1 MAKASTI
8 IKKAVSYLG
17 TKENPAN
24 SNKVKFN
31 NDYYG
36 RVVSG
41 SSYPWC
47 CTFVWDIFKMCD
59 ASDLFFGGKKQHT
72 AQT

>member
-31 NDYYG
+31 NDYLWK
-36 RVVSG
+36 SG
-41 SSYPWC
+41 IWIKLSLVLYIC
-47 CTFVWDIFKMCD
+47 MGYF
-59 ASDLFFGGKKQHT
+59 
-72 AQT
+72 

>member
-41 SSYPWC
+41 SS
-47 CTFVWDIFKMCD
+47 
-59 ASDLFFGGKKQHT
+59 
-72 AQT
+72 